1 MKKTYFV
8 TGRVDGRVTY
18 EVEAESVAEAIKK
31 GQEMMDSDVSLDGD
45 YNTTSDIVQLYV
57 NAVEDENGNILWDK
71 A

>member
-8 TGRVDGRVTY
+8 TRRVDGRVTY

-31 GQEMMDSDVSLDGD
+31 GQEMMECDVSLDGD

-57 NAVEDENGNILWDK
+57 NAVEDEDGNILWDK

>member
-8 TGRVDGRVTY
+8 TGRVDGRITY

-31 GQEMMDSDVSLDGD
+31 GQEMMEGDVSLDGD

-57 NAVEDENGNILWDK
+57 NAVEDEDGNILWDK